1 MAQQDKTANQNFWL
15 DFCLPFIDTGQNFW
29 LEFFSKRMLF
39 HPNTDVRF
47 VRQIIDGP
55 DRVRGVKEMS

>member
-1 MAQQDKTANQNFWL
+1 MAGKAKYTKVRSNAGETAEDESRIGNIQ
-15 DFCLPFIDTGQNFW
+15 I
-29 LEFFSKRMLF
+29 
-39 HPNTDVRF
+39 